1 MLSSVLSQTRLAVV
15 LAFVSLPWLVA
26 VHPLQARGPNILFIV
41 ADDHGPWAVG
51 VAGNRQAF
59 TPNLDRLAQEGAYFV
74 NAFSVTPVCSPSR
87 AEIMTSRYGTEVG
100 ITEWLH
106 PQRDRGRGLPAELLT
121 WPELLKQ
128 AGYVTGLIGKWHLGL
143 EDKYHPT
150 RHGYDYFFGF
160 RGGGNR
166 PKDPSLEKDGQVR
179 RFKGFT
185 PEILTD
191 AAIAFLEKNRDKPFA
206 LSVHFRA
213 PHAPWLPVPE
223 AAWEPYASL
232 DPALPHP
239 DYPGLDIPRAKRMMR
254 EYLASV
260 RSVDLNVGRLLD
272 AVDRLGL
279 RDSTIVIYTSDHG
292 YNMAHNGI
300 WHKGNGHW
308 LLKNP
313 PPATPNIPRGQ
324 RPNLYDNSLRVPFF
338 VRWPGVVEPGR
349 KVTETISFLD
359 ILPTFAAIAGAT
371 IPKETIVRG
380 RNFLPLLEGKKVP
393 WDNDLYAEYSTRHQ
407 SRTHMRCYRTPEWK
421 LVRDFLNPGR
431 DELYHLTV
439 DPEERHNLIDAT
451 DPAIRAVVRALDK
464 RILEHM
470 EMLGDPVL
478 ELARKRAQS
487 AHRQ

>member
-1 MLSSVLSQTRLAVV
+1 MTRA
-15 LAFVSLPWLVA
+15 WLRAIWVALCVA
-26 VHPLQARGPNILFIV
+26 VCGPLGARLSASSDGATRPPNIVFIL

-51 VAGNRQAF
+51 VQGNPQAF
-59 TPNLDRLAQEGAYFV
+59 TPNLDRLANEGARLV

-106 PQRDRGRGLPAELLT
+106 PQRDRGKGLPSELVT
-121 WPELLKQ
+121 WPELLQ
-128 AGYVTGLIGKWHLGL
+128 RAGYVTGLIGKWHLGL
-143 EDKYHPT
+143 EDEYHPT
-150 RHGYDYFFGF
+150 CHGYDYFFGF

-166 PKDPSLEKDGQVR
+166 PKDPELEKDGQLR
-179 RFKGFT
+179 RFEGFT
-185 PEILTD
+185 PEILTEG
-191 AAIAFLEKNRDKPFA
+191 AIAFIEANRDRPFA
-206 LSVHFRA
+206 LSVHYRA
-213 PHAPWLPVPE
+213 PHAPWLPVPD
-223 AAWEPYASL
+223 AAWEPYKDL
-232 DPALPHP
+232 DPVLPHP

-260 RSVDLNVGRLLD
+260 RSVDLCVGRLLD
-272 AVDRLGL
+272 AIDRFGL
-279 RDSTIVIYTSDHG
+279 RENTIVIYSSDHG

-324 RPNLYDNSLRVPFF
+324 RPNMYDNSLRVPFF
-338 VRWPGVVEPGR
+338 IRWPGVVTPGSR
-349 KVTETISFLD
+349 IEETVTFLD
-359 ILPTFAAIAGAT
+359 ILPTFAAIAGVQL
-371 IPKETIVRG
+371 PDGVIVRG
-380 RNFLPLLEGKKVP
+380 RNFEPLLRGERIE

-439 DPEERHNLIDAT
+439 DPEERSNLIDSD
-451 DPAIRAVVRALDK
+451 DPEVQRVLARLHDKIIENMRAIA
-464 RILEHM
+464 
-470 EMLGDPVL
+470 DPVL
-478 ELARKRAQS
+478 ELVEAQ
-487 AHRQ
+487 RR